1 MTRYQREKARAKE
14 KAMQFQDSFAE
25 GESWSWLE
33 LAEAQAYFEKQAKRY
48 GLTDEFKENGI
59 I

>member
-1 MTRYQREKARAKE
+1 MSNYQKQKENAREKAI
-14 KAMQFQDSFAE
+14 QWQQDFE
-25 GESWSWLE
+25 NNNYSWLE
-33 LAEAQAYFEKQAKRY
+33 LAQWQQYFEKLGKRY